1 METVRFDDETARQ
14 FAQKLVTV
22 ADVLRGAAAGA
33 RGCRGAGDAGFRG
46 ALRAG
51 VLVRPPHAGIQPIA
65 PGLGA
70 LHALGDGARG
80 DRPGR
85 RGARAVVDAGGMG
98 GSSGGAGGAAASGSH
113 GRRCFPSR
121 LLGLFAVRGTRS
133 RNPVSSG
140 TPPERRSSPSPL
152 PGPMPSWGRSSLSG
166 PPDSVD
172 AASDL
177 HVEAIDAGQARNKLP
192 FETESGDETAWV
204 GRQYSRDH

>member
-1 METVRFDDETARQ
+1 MQDFEGPSAQVSWFAHLTQESNRSRPDSALFTLSEMVLVAIVQADAERERLSTLAAWEARQ
-14 FAQKLVTV
+14 AEREEQ
-22 ADVLRGAAAGA
+22 
-33 RGCRGAGDAGFRG
+33 
-46 ALRAG
+46 
-51 VLVRPPHAGIQPIA
+51 
-65 PGLGA
+65 
-70 LHALGDGARG
+70 
-80 DRPGR
+80 R
-85 RGARAVVDAGGMG
+85 RLDPT
-98 GSSGGAGGAAASGSH
+98 GGAAFPLASSA
-113 GRRCFPSR
+113 FS
-121 LLGLFAVRGTRS
+121 LFGGTRS

-152 PGPMPSWGRSSLSG
+152 PGPRSSWGRSSLSG